1 MLRMMIV
8 DDEQIT
14 LSGLSSCTDWGA
26 FNIGEI
32 RTASNGLQALEIAQ
46 VFQPNIIL
54 TDIAMPRMD
63 GVELAQRISEI
74 LPTCKI
80 IFITGYWEL
89 DYCKCAFKSGVADY
103 ILKPVDI
110 DELKNTVRT
119 VVKEIQKHQLQL
131 TYMREMEEKLRQA
144 LPIMRTK
151 FFISLLSGH
160 ITEEIYLRE
169 RLSFLEIKMPYDGL
183 YVILA
188 IKTSE
193 ITPRPLSES
202 IYDRGLREMAL
213 TNIAS
218 EIICESWEGLCLE
231 IRESEYFCIVYL
243 NEGTLSVQDLA
254 PEDAITDLA
263 QKLHD
268 AIQQRLGLTVTV
280 GVGKW
285 VSSISAIHQSARIA
299 EILMRQGFFRET
311 GSIILADRIAQRY
324 DTPLSFGEMQRIADL
339 LRIGDLDG
347 VITGVKLILEC
358 VRNEPNAGKNYGM
371 GIFAQLFGVILGNIL
386 EGTQISDEVLL
397 QCHTDFAT
405 MMQCQTLNEV
415 GSTMIGLCEYL
426 HGQLMR
432 NRNQENRIILD
443 VKEYIRQHYREKLT
457 VAQIAGNVYLS
468 PSYVCLLFKQET
480 STTIVQH
487 ITDLRIQ
494 ESARLIRETNL
505 RMLDISYEVGYQDM
519 KYWSRLFK
527 KNMGKT
533 PSEYKMSL

>member
-1 MLRMMIV
+1 MIV

-14 LSGLSSCTDWGA
+14 LSGLTSCTDWGA
-26 FNIGEI
+26 FHIGEI
-32 RTASNGLQALEIAQ
+32 RTASNGLQALELAQ

-54 TDIAMPRMD
+54 TDIAMPKMD
-63 GVELAQRISEI
+63 GVELAQRIVEI

-80 IFITGYWEL
+80 VFITGYWEL

-110 DELKNTVRT
+110 DELKNTIRT
-119 VVKEIQKHQLQL
+119 VVKEIQEHQFQL
-131 TYMREMEEKLRQA
+131 IYMREMEEKLRQA

-160 ITEEIYLRE
+160 ITEEMYLRE
-169 RLSFLEIKMPYDGL
+169 RLSLLEITMPYDGL
-183 YVILA
+183 YDVLA
-188 IKTSE
+188 IKTNE
-193 ITPRPLSES
+193 IAPRPLSES

-213 TNIAS
+213 TNIAT
-218 EIICESWEGLCLE
+218 ETICKYWKGLCLE
-231 IRESEYFCIVYL
+231 VRESEYFCIVYL
-243 NEGTLSVQDLA
+243 NEQTLSVQDLA
-254 PEDAITDLA
+254 PEDAITNLA
-263 QKLHD
+263 QQLHV
-268 AIQQRLGLTVTV
+268 AIQQRLGLTVTI

-285 VSSISAIHQSARIA
+285 VSSISAVHQSARAA

-311 GSIILADRIAQRY
+311 GSIILADRIAQQY
-324 DTPLSFGEMQRIADL
+324 DTSLSFSEMQQIADL

-347 VITGVKLILEC
+347 AITGIKHILEC

-371 GIFAQLFGVILGNIL
+371 GIFAQLFGIIIGNIL
-386 EGTQISDEVLL
+386 EGTQICDEVLIH
-397 QCHTDFAT
+397 CHTDFST

-415 GSTMIGLCEYL
+415 GSAMIGLCEYL

-432 NRNQENRIILD
+432 SRNQENRIILEI
-443 VKEYIRQHYREKLT
+443 KEYIRQHYREKLS
-457 VAQIAGNVYLS
+457 VAQIAANVYLS
-468 PSYVCLLFKQET
+468 ASYVCLLFKQET
-480 STTIVQH
+480 DTTIVQY

-505 RMLDISYEVGYQDM
+505 RLLDISYEVGYQDM

-527 KNMGKT
+527 KSMGMA
-533 PSEYKMSL
+533 PSEYRSRL